1 MPAKKTKRSHPGLC
15 LDLLDDEHKA
25 LFREAAFILGRLGNL
40 SVRLEY
46 LPAIGVCLVCP
57 VCRATAPVSDGNSDS
72 DDAAID
78 HKEHCI
84 KQHSIRLMQSDSVM
98 RDVELEEWHR
108 PQTLTGIAY
117 KRHINSVL
125 AKAEP
130 QGAAQP

>member
-15 LDLLDDEHKA
+15 LDLLDDDHKA
-25 LFREAAFILGRLGNL
+25 LLHEAAFILGRLAGL
-40 SVRLEY
+40 SCRLEY
-46 LPAIGVCLVCP
+46 LPAVGVRLVCP
-57 VCRATAPVSDGNSDS
+57 VCRASAPASDGNSDN

-108 PQTLTGIAY
+108 PQTPTGMAY
-117 KRHINSVL
+117 KNHINSVL

-130 QGAAQP
+130 QGAQP